1 MVSLMRHIALA
12 TCLCSLAA
20 AQQTADW
27 LTREWDVIV
36 VGAGPA
42 GIIVADRMT
51 EANKSTL
58 LLEGGGP
65 SYSITGGRERPDW
78 LNGTSLSR
86 VDVPGLYKSIF
97 ADGGDLVCGN
107 ITNEYGGCTIG
118 GSSAINAGL
127 FFEPP
132 SSDYD
137 LYFPDGWKSA
147 DMKAATKR
155 LYARELSSSITSQD
169 RQLYLQSGYEVAKE
183 WLVDS
188 AGYKNVD
195 INRQANDKLN
205 VFGRPSEF
213 STHST
218 VVLTANPYSL

>member
-1 MVSLMRHIALA
+1 MRSTLLDSVLIGALSIRSA
-12 TCLCSLAA
+12 F
-20 AQQTADW
+20 AQNAADW
-27 LTREWDVIV
+27 SSREWDVIV

-42 GIIVADRMT
+42 GIIVADRMS

-58 LLEGGGP
+58 LLEGGGS

-107 ITNEYGGCTIG
+107 LTSEYGGCTIG

-132 SSDYD
+132 ASDYD
-137 LYFPDGWKSA
+137 LYFPDGWKSK
-147 DMKAATKR
+147 DMKAATAR
-155 LYARELSSSITSQD
+155 LYARELSSSTTSQD

-188 AGYKNVD
+188 AEYKDVD
-195 INRQANDKLN
+195 INRHADDKLN
-205 VFGRPSEF
+205 VFGRPSEY
-213 STHST
+213 TT
-218 VVLTANPYSL
+218 